1 MKARIFKSLLTP
13 ILGISAVGTI
23 AIFSTSCNEQK
34 INVES
39 ISLADTIKD
48 LPLGQSVQLVPTISP
63 EGATNKDVNW
73 TSSNPDAVIV
83 DKNGMVTAVDSGKA
97 TVTVT
102 TVDGGHQA
110 TCMIFVKNENPVNG
124 VSLNKDQL
132 NLFIG
137 ETEQLT
143 ATVYP
148 EDATDKRLS
157 WESSNSSV
165 ATVLDDGTVKGKD
178 SGTATITVTTVDGEY
193 QATCKVVVQKLVPV
207 SNVKLNKSHLILT
220 KGKTE
225 QLEATVEP
233 EDATNKNVSWTSSNS
248 DVATVD
254 ENGKVT
260 AVGEGHTFIV
270 VTSTDDDNK
279 TATCDVIVE
288 SVVPVTSV
296 KLNKNELELAKG
308 DSEQLTA
315 TVEPE
320 NATNKNVIWSS
331 DNPSIATVDENGKVT
346 AVNAGET
353 TIYAHSEDN
362 QYISNSCEVTV
373 VIPVTGVYFT
383 NDQLKLSVDATEQ
396 LKVTIDPYYATNK
409 KVTWKSDNPDIAVVD
424 ENGFVTGI
432 DEGETTITVTTV
444 NGGYQ
449 ATCRV
454 VVSSSYIKSV
464 ALGRVVDGETIVLP
478 DDSMYSSDDIA
489 TNTSLQLLPV
499 VEPANAEY
507 NVTTWFSSRPDIAT
521 VDQNGIV
528 NFLNRGFVRIE
539 LQIEDKITSKTFT
552 AGITFAIT
560 K

>member
-63 EGATNKDVNW
+63 EEATNKDVNW

-97 TVTVT
+97 TITVT
-102 TVDGGHQA
+102 TVDGGYQA

-143 ATVYP
+143 ATIDP

-260 AVGEGHTFIV
+260 AVSEGHTFIV

-296 KLNKNELELAKG
+296 ELNKNELELAKG

-315 TVEPE
+315 TVGPE

-331 DNPSIATVDENGKVT
+331 ENPSIATVDENGKVT
-346 AVNAGET
+346 AVNVGET
-353 TIYAHSEDN
+353 IIYAHSEDN
-362 QYISNSCEVTV
+362 YFISNSCTVAV
-373 VIPVTGVYFT
+373 VIPVTNVHFT
-383 NDQLKLSVDATEQ
+383 KDQWELSVDATEQ
-396 LKVTIDPYYATNK
+396 LEITIDPYYATNQ
-409 KVTWKSDNPDIAVVD
+409 KVTWKSDNPDIAEVD

-432 DEGETTITVTTV
+432 DEGEATITVTTV
-444 NGGYQ
+444 DGGYQ
-449 ATCRV
+449 ATCKV
-454 VVSSSYIKSV
+454 VVSSSYVKSV

-499 VEPANAEY
+499 VEPTNAEY
-507 NVTTWFSSRPDIAT
+507 NVTTWFSSNPNIAT
-521 VDQNGIV
+521 VDQNGVV
-528 NFLNRGFVRIE
+528 NFLNKGFVRIE